1 MLRAQTPIAYGEFV
15 NCDMFDLQQKTPLD
29 KIEDDLLLSRQV
41 NLYLKRDDLIHREI
55 SGNKWRKLK
64 YNLMAA
70 REQGCGT
77 LLTFGG
83 AFSNHIAAT
92 AAAAREYGFKAI
104 GIIRGDEL
112 HPASNPTLQ
121 HAHELGM
128 LLKFVSR
135 EEYKRKNEEH
145 YLDQLKREYDDFY
158 LIPEGGSNTLAVKG
172 CKEIVREIDVDFQ
185 VIVSAVGTGGTLA
198 GLVCGLPGQATA
210 LGISVLKGAGY
221 LQEEVGRLV
230 NMNSNEKRA
239 DWEINHEYHLGGYAR
254 FNDKLIEFINQFK
267 AKHSIQLDPVY
278 TGKMMMGIYDLIN
291 HNYFEPNTTIV
302 ALHTGGLQGVEG
314 YNKLNKYKIE

>member
-1 MLRAQTPIAYGEFV
+1 MLRAQTPIADGEFV

-112 HPASNPTLQ
+112 NPASNPTLQ

-135 EEYKRKNEEH
+135 EGYKKRNEEQ
-145 YLDQLKREYDDFY
+145 YLDQLKKEYGDFY
-158 LIPEGGSNTLAVKG
+158 LIPEGGSNALAVKG
-172 CKEIVREIDVDFQ
+172 CAEIIKEINIDFQ
-185 VIVSAVGTGGTLA
+185 TIATAVGTGGTMA
-198 GLVCGLPGQATA
+198 GLVCGLAGEASV
-210 LGISVLKGAGY
+210 LGISVLKGARY
-221 LQEEVGRLV
+221 LLDEVKRLAIE
-230 NMNSNEKRA
+230 NSCEKRMN
-239 DWEINHEYHLGGYAR
+239 WEINHEYHLGGYAR

-267 AKHSIQLDPVY
+267 AKHGIQLDPVY

-302 ALHTGGLQGVEG
+302 ALHTGGLQGIEG

>member
-1 MLRAQTPIAYGEFV
+1 MLRAQTPIADGEFV

-29 KIEDDLLLSRQV
+29 KIEDDLLISRQV

-64 YNLMAA
+64 YNLIEA

-112 HPASNPTLQ
+112 NPASNPTLQ

-135 EEYKRKNEEH
+135 ECYKRRNEEQD
-145 YLDQLKREYDDFY
+145 LDQLKREYGDFY
-158 LIPEGGSNTLAVKG
+158 LIPEGGSNALAVKG
-172 CKEIVREIDVDFQ
+172 CAEIIKEIDIDFQ
-185 VIVSAVGTGGTLA
+185 TIVTAVGTGGTMA
-198 GLVCGLPGQATA
+198 GLVCGLAGGASV
-210 LGISVLKGAGY
+210 LGISVLKGAHY
-221 LQEEVGRLV
+221 LQNEVKRLAIE
-230 NMNSNEKRA
+230 NSGEKRTN
-239 DWEINHEYHLGGYAR
+239 WEINHEYHLGGYAR

-267 AKHSIQLDPVY
+267 ARHGIQLDPVY

-302 ALHTGGLQGVEG
+302 ALHTGGLQGIDG
-314 YNKLNKYKIE
+314 YNKLNEHKIK

>member
-1 MLRAQTPIAYGEFV
+1 
-15 NCDMFDLQQKTPLD
+15 MFDLQQKTPLD